1 MITQASSE
9 NTITWVCLSL
19 RQKRQSVIE
28 SEFENEISQR
38 KVKVSKWKDLSIIAL
53 VGSQM
58 REQVGIS
65 STLFDALSHNGIT
78 KAIAQGST
86 ELNIW

>member
-9 NTITWVCLSL
+9 HTITVGVS
-19 RQKRQSVIE
+19 KFEAEKATEVIE

-38 KVKVSKWKDLSIIAL
+38 KVNRLKVEKDLSIIAL

-65 STLFDALSHNGIT
+65 STLFDALS
-78 KAIAQGST
+78 
-86 ELNIW
+86 